1 MVVPG
6 VRIVGKG
13 PERKIFTLVHYHN
26 LPFIMLVVVFEIGI
40 SSLIAPYHKFPAFRS
55 EHLPSFRPAKS
66 GERRERR
73 SWEISRIWENF
84 GEISLHIQKIMIF
97 SGVT

>member
-40 SSLIAPYHKFPAFRS
+40 SSQISPYHKFPAFRS

-66 GERRERR
+66 GKFPEC
-73 SWEISRIWENF
+73 
-84 GEISLHIQKIMIF
+84 GKILGKYHCTF
-97 SGVT
+97 RKL